1 MLDLSD
7 LSDGAKKRCIDGL
20 DIIVTKLLSVWSL
33 RDSYAKLEKQ
43 LEEDARN
50 NPVAYGGKAES
61 AGWHDLYQYF
71 ELFSVQIK
79 SVLDHMVY
87 FLRHGVD
94 QSVFGFN
101 EKGQVIVNI
110 LENNIPKSASSVVK
124 KKISAII
131 VKLIRD
137 NNSWLKDTIDVRD
150 DFNHYTDGRFHPNQF
165 VVIGI
170 KHPDGK
176 VTVQLPEVDGVR
188 VLERMRLDANN
199 IMVFVECFVGV
210 CLAPQV
216 TKLGIAIHWSGR
228 VDEAIFSFGP
238 WEQLDNLIAIG
249 ALKAEGVLNQRKV
262 QHLDKRGGIARGL
275 GCNAR

>member
-1 MLDLSD
+1 MPLYKSAEGLDPAAFIEIRPILIDPSNGQITGRVGRQLRHMLDLSD

-124 KKISAII
+124 KN
-131 VKLIRD
+131 LGNYR
-137 NNSWLKDTIDVRD
+137 
-150 DFNHYTDGRFHPNQF
+150 
-165 VVIGI
+165 
-170 KHPDGK
+170 
-176 VTVQLPEVDGVR
+176 EVD
-188 VLERMRLDANN
+188 
-199 IMVFVECFVGV
+199 
-210 CLAPQV
+210 
-216 TKLGIAIHWSGR
+216 S
-228 VDEAIFSFGP
+228 
-238 WEQLDNLIAIG
+238 
-249 ALKAEGVLNQRKV
+249 
-262 QHLDKRGGIARGL
+262 
-275 GCNAR
+275 